1 MAKLEYAH
9 VVEIDAILLRSR
21 HKREGSA
28 IADTNATLLAID
40 QGTTSSRAVLFDRS
54 VAPIASTQHEVPLLY
69 PRPGWVQQDAAE
81 LWDVTLDVTK
91 RTIDKATDGIL
102 GIGITNQRE
111 TTILWDRTTGKP
123 LANAINWQSRETA
136 PIVEDI
142 ERRGM
147 ANRYQQVTGLV
158 PDAYFSAT
166 KIAALLDR
174 DPEIRRRAEAGE
186 VAFGTVDSWL
196 IWNLTD
202 GRTHV
207 TDYANASRTMLYDI
221 RALAWSDE
229 LLGDLSIP
237 RAILPEI
244 VSNAGIIGETDP
256 AILGLTLPIAGSA
269 GDQQSALF
277 GQRCFRPGDAK
288 NTYGTGSFLLMQ
300 TGTSATISRHKLL
313 TTIAWGIDGVVEY
326 ALEGAIFVTGAAVQ
340 WLRDGLG
347 IIERASDIEAL
358 AASVDSSEGVTF
370 VPALA
375 GLGAPYWDAEARGTI
390 SGITRGTTKAHIAR
404 ATLEAI
410 AFQSRDSLDAM
421 QADSGID
428 LAELRVDG
436 GASANDLL
444 MQIQADVLGVP
455 VVRPADVETTVAG
468 AAALAGLGLG
478 VWESR
483 DELKRDTTIDRR
495 FEPKISEDERETRYT
510 AWKHAVS
517 RMRSNR
523 A

>member
-1 MAKLEYAH
+1 LEHAH
-9 VVEIDAILLRSR
+9 DVASKAVVSSR
-21 HKREGSA
+21 LNREGFA
-28 IADTNATLLAID
+28 IASKNASLLAID

-54 VAPIASTQHEVPLLY
+54 LKPLVSTQSEVPLLY
-69 PRPGWVQQDAAE
+69 PHPGWVQQDADTI
-81 LWDVTLDVTK
+81 WDVTLAVTK
-91 RTIDKATDGIL
+91 QTLDKATNDIL

-111 TTILWDRTTGKP
+111 TTILWDRSSGKP
-123 LANAINWQSRETA
+123 LARAISWQSRETA
-136 PIVEDI
+136 PIVDDI
-142 ERRGM
+142 IRRGI
-147 ANRYQQVTGLV
+147 ADRYQKLTGLV

-174 DPEIRRRAEAGE
+174 DPNIRRRAEDGD

-196 IWNLTD
+196 IWNLTG
-202 GRTHV
+202 GRVHV
-207 TDYANASRTMLYDI
+207 TDYANASRTMLFDI
-221 RALAWSDE
+221 HALTWSDE
-229 LLGDLSIP
+229 LLSDLNIPKSIFP
-237 RAILPEI
+237 DV
-244 VSNAGIIGETDP
+244 VSNSGILGETDP
-256 AILGLTLPIAGSA
+256 GVFGQTLSIAGVA
-269 GDQQSALF
+269 GDQQAALF
-277 GQRCFRPGDAK
+277 GQRCFSPGNAK

-300 TGTSATISRHKLL
+300 TGTSATISSHKLL

-358 AASVDSSEGVTF
+358 AASVESSEGVTF

-375 GLGAPYWDAEARGTI
+375 GLGAPYWDADARGTI
-390 SGITRGTTKAHIAR
+390 SGITRGTTKAHLAR

-421 QADSGID
+421 QADSGIT

-478 VWESR
+478 VWANR

-495 FEPKISEDERETRYT
+495 FEPAISEDERESRYA
-510 AWKHAVS
+510 AWKAAVS
-517 RMRSNR
+517 RMRSDR
-523 A
+523 R